1 MVPRVTGLPARIRSS
16 ARTTRSRGRKKLE
29 AALSAGLEPIL
40 CIGETIDEAA
50 KRAYEA
56 AAKIDFETVIPGHGS
71 VMKRAD
77 FDKWRKSMDSV
88 LAEVTKLKKAGKS
101 KEEVASTLKLED
113 HGWASGRFFM
123 QRSLPG
129 LYDEIK

>member
-1 MVPRVTGLPARIRSS
+1 MLGVSTEVAVQGELDLTDALDGLSEDFRTALVMCDVVGMSYDEIAEARQKV
-16 ARTTRSRGRKKLE
+16 ADAE
-29 AALSAGLEPIL
+29 
-40 CIGETIDEAA
+40 
-50 KRAYEA
+50 
-56 AAKIDFETVIPGHGS
+56 IDFETVIPGHGA